1 MNGNQRQR
9 ARRLLPNLDAAVVAL
24 SLWQPG
30 YVDAR
35 ETRSQLRFG
44 IGWMGLWEP
53 RRARV
58 RHSCMERINS
68 QPNQIT
74 RFIAGALAVVTML
87 ALAAC
92 GDADSADSAV
102 ATFAAS
108 ASMGAESEEAMAAA
122 DGAAR
127 EYAGADFDIGTIGRD
142 VIIEMRVLLSSDNIQ
157 RTVTSIMAQASAL
170 GGGVSYSNI
179 DYGVGTGGNID
190 AYATLVVKVP
200 PQGID
205 QLLAGLD
212 DTGTV
217 RSISQSIQD
226 VTEQLVDLDVR
237 IRNARESVANIRGFM
252 DRAEDLTDL
261 VLLESEMIRRQ
272 TDLERLEAQQRN
284 ISDRV
289 AFSTVTI
296 DVVSPG
302 SVDEEDTG
310 TIGDALR
317 TGWGAFGA
325 VLYRTGIILAILLPF
340 LALAALLGL
349 IWLVVRR
356 RKTTTQIADPHPTS
370 PERTEE

>member
-1 MNGNQRQR
+1 MNRVEAEIGIDW
-9 ARRLLPNLDAAVVAL
+9 L
-24 SLWQPG
+24 G
-30 YVDAR
+30 
-35 ETRSQLRFG
+35 LR
-44 IGWMGLWEP
+44 EP
-53 RRARV
+53 RRATV
-58 RHSCMERINS
+58 RHSCMKRINS
-68 QPNQIT
+68 QPNLIR
-74 RFIAGALAVVTML
+74 RFAAGALAVVTML
-87 ALAAC
+87 ALTAC
-92 GDADSADSAV
+92 GDEDSEESA
-102 ATFAAS
+102 ATTFSAA

-122 DGAAR
+122 DGASA
-127 EYAGADFDIGTIGRD
+127 EYMGADFDIGTIGRD

-157 RTVTSIMAQASAL
+157 HTVASIMAQASAL

-179 DYGVGTGGNID
+179 DYGVGTGGNTD

-317 TGWGAFGA
+317 TGWGTFGA
-325 VLYRTGIILAILLPF
+325 VLYRTGIILALLLPF

-356 RKTTTQIADPHPTS
+356 RKTTTQIADAHPTS
-370 PERTEE
+370 SERTED

>member
-1 MNGNQRQR
+1 MK
-9 ARRLLPNLDAAVVAL
+9 
-24 SLWQPG
+24 
-30 YVDAR
+30 
-35 ETRSQLRFG
+35 
-44 IGWMGLWEP
+44 
-53 RRARV
+53 
-58 RHSCMERINS
+58 RINS
-68 QPNQIT
+68 QPNLIT

-87 ALAAC
+87 ALTAC
-92 GDADSADSAV
+92 GSDDSAESA
-102 ATFAAS
+102 ATTFAAS
-108 ASMGAESEEAMAAA
+108 ASMEAESGEAMAAA

-296 DVVSPG
+296 DVVPPG

-317 TGWGAFGA
+317 TGWSTFGA
-325 VLYRTGIILAILLPF
+325 VLYRTGIILALLLPF